1 MKAVWHTLSFL
12 GVFVVGMLLSFFVPL
27 PEWVYNPNITLVA
40 LYILMCLV
48 GITVG
53 GEPSTLA
60 AITKMSPRLLLLPV
74 ATLVGTFAGALV
86 GRLLF
91 PSYLLKELLAVA
103 SGFGYYSLSC
113 VIITEKYN
121 ATLGA
126 VALLSSISR
135 ELMALLLARPFAK
148 IGGNLAP
155 ICAAGGTSMDTTLPF
170 IVKATAPEY
179 SVVCI
184 YHGVVITLFVPFG
197 VGLALPM

>member
-1 MKAVWHTLSFL
+1 M
-12 GVFVVGMLLSFFVPL
+12 
-27 PEWVYNPNITLVA
+27 
-40 LYILMCLV
+40 
-48 GITVG
+48 
-53 GEPSTLA
+53 
-60 AITKMSPRLLLLPV
+60 
-74 ATLVGTFAGALV
+74 
-86 GRLLF
+86 LF

-197 VGLALPM
+197 VGLALAM